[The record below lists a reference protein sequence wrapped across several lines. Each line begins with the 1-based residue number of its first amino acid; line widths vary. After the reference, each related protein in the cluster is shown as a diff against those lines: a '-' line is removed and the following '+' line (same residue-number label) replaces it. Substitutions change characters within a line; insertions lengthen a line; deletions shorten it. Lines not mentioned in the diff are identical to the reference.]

1 MISKQQEYLSSNFK
15 NTGFAFLAPFGSI
28 LFQWI
33 VFQKASFVNFVFSII
48 SLVIGFGLLWVGY
61 NFLEDEKIMLDTS
74 NPDVMGPLMFFI
86 FVAGTFITL
95 GAMDYD
101 FKKNKKNHSAV

>member
-1 MISKQQEYLSSNFK
+1 
-15 NTGFAFLAPFGSI
+15 
-28 LFQWI
+28 
-33 VFQKASFVNFVFSII
+33 
-48 SLVIGFGLLWVGY
+48 
-61 NFLEDEKIMLDTS
+61 MLDTS

-101 FKKNKKNHSAV
+101 FKKNKKNHSAVWINFKPILLSVLL